1 MRGLKSH
8 FCGGNPEGTIS
19 CTPHGVHFVK
29 GESLFNKK
37 YFSQCEKYFFYS
49 KSSII
54 NDFRQFYFYLL
65 IFAKAI
71 AIARIRKKIIVNYN
85 SLEQILTIAV
95 LIIIL
100 KKSPKWMTY

>member
-1 MRGLKSH
+1 M
-8 FCGGNPEGTIS
+8 GG
-19 CTPHGVHFVK
+19 TPKALLVALRTECILSK

-37 YFSQCEKYFFYS
+37 YFSQCEKYFFTC
-49 KSSII
+49 
-54 NDFRQFYFYLL
+54 L

-71 AIARIRKKIIVNYN
+71 ALARIRKKIIVNYN